1 MLTPLLGC
9 SAWLHEHSREAA
21 ADAALISG
29 LQLASPL
36 PPGWGGGEAVD
47 VTLAYVGPLNAIAT
61 AAGVGRG

>member
-9 SAWLHEHSREAA
+9 SAWLHELSREAA

-29 LQLASPL
+29 HQLASPL